1 MLFLDIECYSN
12 YFLISFLHHKTGK
25 VAAFELHDTQPLQID
40 AIKKLMNNY
49 TTVSFNGLSYD
60 LPMIAAALKGFGNAR
75 LKLLSDSIIKSNL
88 PSWRVCKDNNIFV
101 PKSWDHI
108 DLIEVAP
115 GQASLK
121 IYGGRM
127 NAPKMQDLP
136 LEPDAIIRPEQFELM
151 REYCAN
157 DLRTTQM
164 LYEKLS
170 QQIAL
175 RQSMSEQ
182 YGVDLR
188 SKSDAQIAET
198 VIKSELTKLT
208 GNEYRAEQYPD
219 NAVFHYHDPQFIE
232 YQSPTLKT
240 IFDRIVATEFTLGGN
255 GSIAMPDWLKDTKIK
270 IGRTDYQ
277 MGIGGLHSCEKSQ
290 YVVAD
295 ESTVLR
301 DADVASYYPSIILQQ
316 KLSPKTM
323 GKDFITIYQ
332 SIVTRRIEAKHR
344 GDKVT
349 ADTLKICV
357 NGSFGKLGS
366 KYSALYAP
374 ELLIQTTLT
383 GQLALLMLIEKL
395 EENGIS
401 VVSAN
406 TDGIVSSIPKHK
418 ERVYNEICFDWMLT
432 TSYELEFTD
441 YKAVASRDVNNY
453 IAVKTDGKIKRK
465 GVFAETGLSKNP
477 DATIIFEAVAECV
490 ANGAPIEQTIT
501 QCKDITKFV
510 KVRRVQG
517 GAVWRDAVL
526 GKAVRFYY
534 SNEVSDD
541 ECIRYAKNSN
551 KVPKSNGARPL
562 MDLPDVFPSD
572 VNYLVYIEEAN
583 ELLKEVGFHA

>member
-1 MLFLDIECYSN
+1 MLFLDTECYSN

-60 LPMIAAALKGFGNAR
+60 LPVIAAALKGFSNAR
-75 LKLLSDSIIKSNL
+75 LKSLSDSIIKSNL

-198 VIKSELTKLT
+198 VIKSELSKLT

-219 NAVFHYHDPQFIE
+219 NAVFHFLPVLLTAISQLNEFI
-232 YQSPTLKT
+232 
-240 IFDRIVATEFTLGGN
+240 R
-255 GSIAMPDWLKDTKIK
+255 
-270 IGRTDYQ
+270 
-277 MGIGGLHSCEKSQ
+277 
-290 YVVAD
+290 
-295 ESTVLR
+295 
-301 DADVASYYPSIILQQ
+301 
-316 KLSPKTM
+316 
-323 GKDFITIYQ
+323 
-332 SIVTRRIEAKHR
+332 
-344 GDKVT
+344 
-349 ADTLKICV
+349 
-357 NGSFGKLGS
+357 
-366 KYSALYAP
+366 
-374 ELLIQTTLT
+374 
-383 GQLALLMLIEKL
+383 
-395 EENGIS
+395 
-401 VVSAN
+401 
-406 TDGIVSSIPKHK
+406 
-418 ERVYNEICFDWMLT
+418 
-432 TSYELEFTD
+432 
-441 YKAVASRDVNNY
+441 
-453 IAVKTDGKIKRK
+453 
-465 GVFAETGLSKNP
+465 
-477 DATIIFEAVAECV
+477 
-490 ANGAPIEQTIT
+490 
-501 QCKDITKFV
+501 
-510 KVRRVQG
+510 
-517 GAVWRDAVL
+517 
-526 GKAVRFYY
+526 
-534 SNEVSDD
+534 
-541 ECIRYAKNSN
+541 
-551 KVPKSNGARPL
+551 
-562 MDLPDVFPSD
+562 
-572 VNYLVYIEEAN
+572 
-583 ELLKEVGFHA
+583 